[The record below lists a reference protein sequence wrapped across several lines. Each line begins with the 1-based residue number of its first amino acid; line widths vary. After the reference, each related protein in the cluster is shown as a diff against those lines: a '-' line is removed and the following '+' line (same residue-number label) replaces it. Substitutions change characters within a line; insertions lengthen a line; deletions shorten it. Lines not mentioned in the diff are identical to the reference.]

1 MFDKI
6 KVQLG
11 DDNNRNYKRVVEIE
25 LSRLTIMSLRY
36 FEGDYDAAW
45 DQMLDVIEDTYRDLP
60 RSWFVDKVLF

>member
-25 LSRLTIMSLRY
+25 LSRLAIISLRHC
-36 FEGDYDAAW
+36 EGDYDAAW
-45 DQMLDVIEDTYRDLP
+45 DQMLDAIEDPYRDLP

>member
-25 LSRLTIMSLRY
+25 LSRLSILSLRY
-36 FEGDYDAAW
+36 CEGDYDTAW
-45 DQMLDVIEDTYRDLP
+45 DEMLDAIEGTYRDLP

>member
-25 LSRLTIMSLRY
+25 LSRLAIMSLRY
-36 FEGDYDAAW
+36 CEGDYDAAW
-45 DQMLDVIEDTYRDLP
+45 DEMLDAIEGTYRDLP